1 MEKIRQERNI
11 NVPNALTLLRIL
23 LLPVY
28 AWRYLAGDIPGAL
41 AVCAAVF
48 ATDMLDGFFARRLNQ
63 ITTLG
68 KLLDPVADKLLL
80 LTALICFGLRGEL
93 AWWVIALMLGKEA
106 LMIAGGIYAL
116 RKKIVV
122 AALWIGKVATGL
134 FAAAVLGKLIDHR
147 WPTPAL
153 GIAADVALY
162 AAVAVTFAALAVYTR
177 NLRRM
182 MNSTPNIDAD
192 PKNAQ

>member
-1 MEKIRQERNI
+1 MEKIREERNVNI
-11 NVPNALTLLRIL
+11 PNALTLLRIL
-23 LLPVY
+23 LLPIY

-48 ATDMLDGFFARRLNQ
+48 ATELLDGFFARRLNQ

-80 LTALICFGLRGEL
+80 LTGLVCFGLRGQLE
-93 AWWVIALMLGKEA
+93 WWVIGLMLGKET

-134 FAAAVLGKLIDHR
+134 FALAVLGRLIDHWR
-147 WPTPAL
+147 PMPAL
-153 GIAADVALY
+153 SIAADVVLY
-162 AAVAVTFAALAVYTR
+162 AAVAVTFAALVVYAR
-177 NLRRM
+177 NLRRV
-182 MNSTPNIDAD
+182 MNDAR
-192 PKNAQ
+192 NAEKAQ